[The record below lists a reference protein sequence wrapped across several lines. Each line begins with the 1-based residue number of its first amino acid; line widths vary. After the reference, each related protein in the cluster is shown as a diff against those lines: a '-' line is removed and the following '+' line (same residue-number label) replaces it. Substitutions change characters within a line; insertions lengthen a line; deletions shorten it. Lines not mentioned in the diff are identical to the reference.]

1 MRDPEEL
8 WSAFK
13 TTILD
18 VAGGC
23 LGTQRRATKK
33 NFCLS
38 RDTGYH
44 LRHRARL
51 NGRAELFREL
61 RRITGR
67 APRRVYKAAYVRGI

>member
-1 MRDPEEL
+1 MESWGDLGALGNHEEL

-23 LGTQRRATKK
+23 FGTHHGTKK
-33 NFCLS
+33 NFISQGTLDTIEQS
-38 RDTGYH
+38 R
-44 LRHRARL
+44 RARL

-61 RRITGR
+61 RRKT
-67 APRRVYKAAYVRGI
+67 VRS